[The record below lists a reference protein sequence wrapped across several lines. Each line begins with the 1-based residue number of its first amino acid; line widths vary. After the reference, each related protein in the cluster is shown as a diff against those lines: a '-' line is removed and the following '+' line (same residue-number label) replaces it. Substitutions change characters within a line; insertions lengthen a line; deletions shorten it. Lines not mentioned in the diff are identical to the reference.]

1 MTHDIVLTSIQR
13 CAMSC
18 DVASTLKR
26 RRLSTS
32 FSDYKGET
40 VSIEQNVTIEFVKR
54 HTNFGL

>member
-13 CAMSC
+13 CAMPC

-26 RRLSTS
+26 RCLSTN

-40 VSIEQNVTIEFVKR
+40 VSIEQNVTIEFVKC